1 MVSNL
6 VAPRFMAASSRV
18 LSNFLSLAET
28 ISVTMVVIKENCPKT
43 TSQNPGLNKAISRP
57 KFCSKNKPR
66 VLDKSRMEIPRIT
79 PGITRGASIRKKRT
93 CLKANSS
100 CSNKKAP
107 IVPTIVE
114 NIETKKATL
123 KLTHMLSRLIWSW
136 KIPVLSMEVPVN
148 QSRVNPFHG
157 SAGNMESLNA
167 STQVI
172 ARGAKRNTKNRI
184 I

>member
-66 VLDKSRMEIPRIT
+66 VLDKSRMEIP
-79 PGITRGASIRKKRT
+79 
-93 CLKANSS
+93 
-100 CSNKKAP
+100 
-107 IVPTIVE
+107 
-114 NIETKKATL
+114 
-123 KLTHMLSRLIWSW
+123 
-136 KIPVLSMEVPVN
+136 
-148 QSRVNPFHG
+148 
-157 SAGNMESLNA
+157 
-167 STQVI
+167 
-172 ARGAKRNTKNRI
+172 
-184 I
+184 